1 MKKNKILI
9 ISLVFALLLTSCSSG
24 DKDNKETN
32 LGSVHET
39 DKNIDSNKDMGSEE
53 GTEEHVEETS
63 EETTESFAKPSK
75 LEYDTRF
82 TNSKYF
88 LTKEGYLYERG
99 KLEDKLIE
107 TDVKNISNE
116 ESYKALYAKDN
127 NLYLANYEEDENFLL
142 KENIGPVKKISL
154 IQTNTDR
161 DVGAAYLTEDGVLY
175 MASFYKDI
183 PAPIERSD
191 NSIKAKTSI
200 YEDKKAPTFY
210 KIKENVKDYM
220 VSNHILFYLNIQDE
234 LHFEF
239 TEHKIVDKDVAE
251 ISPIRIGYDDSVLVK
266 MKDGTVYAYDNL
278 HNAHDYPDKNK
289 IIKEKLGK
297 TSGSLKDSSFIDDD
311 GNLHVVT
318 FFDDMRLELDGVDME
333 KQKIPTNDENREMLH
348 FIIKNRKVKDLLRYY
363 VIDGSH
369 LTRAIYQL
377 EDGTYEEAILSTGEF
392 IKLEKPDKFEEY

>member
-1 MKKNKILI
+1 MKNKKILI
-9 ISLVFALLLTSCSSG
+9 LSLVLTLFLTACG
-24 DKDNKETN
+24 TKNKEKIKETVKETSSEVEESTN
-32 LGSVHET
+32 
-39 DKNIDSNKDMGSEE
+39 D
-53 GTEEHVEETS
+53 TEETEETE
-63 EETTESFAKPSK
+63 EETEEDYDEEDDNEDIKPSK

-82 TNSKYF
+82 TNSKYY
-88 LTKEGYLYERG
+88 LTKDGNLYERG
-99 KLEDKLIE
+99 SVEDKLFE

-116 ESYKALYAKDN
+116 ETSFLLYVKDN
-127 NLYLANYEEDENFLL
+127 NLYLGNYKRVENFLL
-142 KENIGPVKKISL
+142 KENIGPVKKVSL
-154 IQTNTDR
+154 LKDR
-161 DVGAAYLTEDGVLY
+161 EGAAYLTENGDLY
-175 MASFYKDI
+175 VAGFTREVPAVIERYDSSIKTNPSIYKDEVK
-183 PAPIERSD
+183 PP
-191 NSIKAKTSI
+191 
-200 YEDKKAPTFY
+200 FY
-210 KIKENVKDYM
+210 KIKENVKDYT
-220 VSNHILFYLNIQDE
+220 VSKHILLYLNNQDE